1 MRTKPDVE
9 AFRVD
14 ENDKAVVDFV
24 QHSLKKESRSEAIR
38 EALKR
43 YAKICGY
50 KIKPEPD
57 KSKPNVISVISEYDD
72 DIRSIADELSN
83 GDTFLSEELRSEM
96 YIYIL
101 TTLEA
106 SKSLN
111 LAEARQKAID
121 YLSRRKGCSNEIRL

>member
-50 KIKPEPD
+50 KIKPD
-57 KSKPNVISVISEYDD
+57 KSSPEVISVISVYDE
-72 DIRSIADELSN
+72 DIRNIADELSH
-83 GDTFLSEELRSEM
+83 GDKFLAEELRSEM

-101 TTLEA
+101 TALEA

-111 LAEARQKAID
+111 LANARQKAID
-121 YLSRRKGCSNEIRL
+121 YLSRRLRGSYESKL

>member
-24 QHSLKKESRSEAIR
+24 QHSLKKDSRGEAIR

-50 KIKPEPD
+50 RAKD
-57 KSKPNVISVISEYDD
+57 KADLESRCIRCAKEHNVECPALEKGE
-72 DIRSIADELSN
+72 RS
-83 GDTFLSEELRSEM
+83 
-96 YIYIL
+96 
-101 TTLEA
+101 
-106 SKSLN
+106 
-111 LAEARQKAID
+111 
-121 YLSRRKGCSNEIRL
+121 

>member
-50 KIKPEPD
+50 RPKD
-57 KSKPNVISVISEYDD
+57 KS
-72 DIRSIADELSN
+72 EL
-83 GDTFLSEELRSEM
+83 ELQCEQCAKEHNTECPA
-96 YIYIL
+96 L
-101 TTLEA
+101 
-106 SKSLN
+106 
-111 LAEARQKAID
+111 
-121 YLSRRKGCSNEIRL
+121 KG

>member
-1 MRTKPDVE
+1 LRTKPDVE

-24 QHSLKKESRSEAIR
+24 QHSLKKVSRSEAIR

-50 KIKPEPD
+50 KIKSEPD
-57 KSKPNVISVISEYDD
+57 TSKSKVISVISEYDD
-72 DIRSIADELSN
+72 DIRNIANELSN
-83 GDTFLSEELRSEM
+83 GDRFLSEELISEM

-111 LAEARQKAID
+111 LANARQKAID
-121 YLSRRKGCSNEIRL
+121 YLSRR